1 MVAVCII
8 YIFTLQYFEYEKNDC
23 KKMNVFTYNIGK
35 LNILNSSK
43 KIRLFILVIIIL
55 IFVLKYF
62 KIYL

>member
-1 MVAVCII
+1 
-8 YIFTLQYFEYEKNDC
+8 
-23 KKMNVFTYNIGK
+23 MNVFTYNIGK